1 MQADNAEREEK
12 MFDKNKL
19 RKKISKIEFV
29 LHDIALYLDTHPK
42 DTQAIE
48 HYKLYSGKLE
58 ELQKEY
64 ERIYGADKSI
74 HEDAWTWIDGPW
86 PWEREFNEG

>member
-1 MQADNAEREEK
+1 

-42 DTQAIE
+42 DTQAIKNYE
-48 HYKLYSGKLE
+48 LYQGKLE
-58 ELQKEY
+58 ELEKEY
-64 ERIYGADKSI
+64 ERIYGADKAI
-74 HEDAWTWIDGPW
+74 REGTWAWIEGPW
-86 PWEREFNEG
+86 PWEREFNKE